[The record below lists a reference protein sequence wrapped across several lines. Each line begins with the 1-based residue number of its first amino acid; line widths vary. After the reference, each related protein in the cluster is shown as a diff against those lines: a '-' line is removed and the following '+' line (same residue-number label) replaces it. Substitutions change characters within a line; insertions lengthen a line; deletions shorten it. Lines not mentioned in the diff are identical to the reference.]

1 MANIT
6 LPDSMIPKSK
16 AFEDH
21 SWGHY
26 VLMNQLIADKIV
38 ETYNDVNDEETT
50 VWIHDYHLLLV
61 PKMVRDKL
69 PNAKIGFFLHVS
81 LSSSEV
87 FRCFAQ
93 RNQLLEGMLGANS
106 IGFQTNEYVRHFCKR
121 VIGCYWPIQVNW
133 ESITRATLP

>member
-1 MANIT
+1 M
-6 LPDSMIPKSK
+6 
-16 AFEDH
+16 
-21 SWGHY
+21 
-26 VLMNQLIADKIV
+26 LMNQLIADKIV

-81 LSSSEV
+81 FLLQKFSVVLLKETSCWKVCWRKLDRIPNQRICSS
-87 FRCFAQ
+87 
-93 RNQLLEGMLGANS
+93 
-106 IGFQTNEYVRHFCKR
+106 FCKR